1 MFALVLVAAV
11 AYAVYDP
18 SAAASV
24 AGVTFSV
31 IHDIVVYS
39 YHTILSAVA

>member
-1 MFALVLVAAV
+1 MFLLVLAAV
-11 AYAVYDP
+11 GYAVYDP
-18 SAAASV
+18 SAAAHV

-39 YHTILSAVA
+39 YATIVSAAG